1 MHIMT
6 DPRHARYYAFVWPL
20 FWPWLWLNLRRLEAW
35 QRETGRT
42 VLLRID
48 RFGNLSIDAMA
59 DAPDPH
65 RYRYTAPAIPAWDR
79 PSRWSDLPAMLATGL
94 TPLARCCA
102 APVTKAKAATVSGSA
117 PVAPDTS

>member
-1 MHIMT
+1 MHVMT

-35 QRETGRT
+35 QEETGRT

-48 RFGNLSIDAMA
+48 RFGNIYITAMA
-59 DAPDPH
+59 DAPNPR
-65 RYRYTAPAIPAWDR
+65 RYQYTAPVIPAWER
-79 PSRWSDLPAMLATGL
+79 PLRWSDLPENLVTGL
-94 TPLARCCA
+94 VPLAKCCA
-102 APVTKAKAATVSGSA
+102 AAVTQAKAVTISGTS

>member
-1 MHIMT
+1 MPVMT

-59 DAPDPH
+59 DAPAPH
-65 RYRYTAPAIPAWDR
+65 RYRYTAPAVPAWEC
-79 PSRWSDLPAMLATGL
+79 PSRWSDLPATLATGL
-94 TPLARCCA
+94 QTLTKCSA
-102 APVTKAKAATVSGSA
+102 APAPQAKAATVSGSA